1 MMADETTQAFIPVLP
16 TGVQYEI
23 RHGEQ
28 RAVITEVGAALR
40 AYEVG
45 GRAFLDGFAADA
57 IPTGGRGQVLIPWP
71 NRIAGGS
78 YEFGGARQQLAIG
91 EVRTQNASHG
101 LVRSANFSIIARDQS
116 GVTLGLILHPQSG
129 YPFALAIELNY
140 RLDDAGL
147 HVTTSVRNVGTTAL
161 PFGVGFHP
169 YFAVGTPLIDDA
181 TFTLPAATALTTDE
195 RMIPTGRESVD
206 GTPLDFR
213 APRPIGATILD
224 TCYTDLDRDAE
235 GVARIAL
242 AGPGGTPTLTLSLD
256 RAFGFV
262 QVYSGNNLPD
272 PSTRRRGLAIE
283 PMTCPANAFNSGEGL
298 IVLQPGERFAAT
310 WSLAVTA

>member
-1 MMADETTQAFIPVLP
+1 MADDATQQFVPVLP
-16 TGVQYEI
+16 TGVQYELH
-23 RHGEQ
+23 HGEQ
-28 RAVITEVGAALR
+28 RAVVTEVGAALR
-40 AYEVG
+40 AYEVR
-45 GRAFLDGFAADA
+45 GRAFVDGFEAEE

-91 EVRTQNASHG
+91 EVRNLNASHG
-101 LVRSANFSIIARDQS
+101 LVRSANFVVIARDQA

-129 YPFALAIELNY
+129 YPFALAIELDY

-169 YFAVGTPLIDDA
+169 YFTVGTPLIDET

-206 GTPLDFR
+206 DTPLDFR
-213 APRPIGATILD
+213 TPRLIGDTILD
-224 TCYTDLDRDAE
+224 TCFTDLARDAA
-235 GVARIAL
+235 GVARIVL
-242 AGPGGTPTLTLSLD
+242 AGPDGAPTLTLALD
-256 RAFGFV
+256 KAFGFV

-272 PSTRRRGLAIE
+272 PAMRRLGLAIE

-298 IVLQPGERFAAT
+298 IVLEPGERFAAT
-310 WSLAVTA
+310 WSVAVTE

>member
-1 MMADETTQAFIPVLP
+1 MTDGATQLFVPVLP

-28 RAVITEVGAALR
+28 RAVVTEVGAALR
-40 AYEVG
+40 AYEVR
-45 GRAFLDGFAADA
+45 GRAFVDGFEAEE

-71 NRIAGGS
+71 NRIASGS

-91 EVRTQNASHG
+91 EVRNLNASHG
-101 LVRSANFSIIARDQS
+101 LVRSANFVVIARDQA
-116 GVTLGLILHPQSG
+116 GVTLGFILHPQSG
-129 YPFALAIELNY
+129 YPFALAIELDY

-169 YFAVGTPLIDDA
+169 YFTVGTPLIDET

-195 RMIPTGRESVD
+195 QMIPTGRESVD
-206 GTPLDFR
+206 ATPLDFR
-213 APRPIGATILD
+213 TPRLIGDTILD
-224 TCYTDLDRDAE
+224 TCFTDLARDAA
-235 GVARIAL
+235 GATRIVL
-242 AGPGGTPTLTLSLD
+242 AGPDGAPTLTLALD
-256 RAFGFV
+256 KAFGFV

-272 PSTRRRGLAIE
+272 PAMRRRGLAIE

-298 IVLQPGERFAAT
+298 IVLEPGERFAAT
-310 WSLAVTA
+310 WSLSVTE

>member
-1 MMADETTQAFIPVLP
+1 MADDEVQQFVPVLP
-16 TGVQYEI
+16 TGMQYEL

-28 RAVITEVGAALR
+28 RAVVTEVGAALR

-45 GRAFLDGFAADA
+45 GRAFVDGFAAEA

-78 YEFGGARQQLAIG
+78 YEFGGVRQQLAIG
-91 EVRTQNASHG
+91 EVRTLNASHG
-101 LVRSANFSIIARDQS
+101 LVRSANFAVIARDQA

-129 YPFALAIELNY
+129 YPFALAIELDY
-140 RLDDAGL
+140 RLADAGL

-169 YFAVGTPLIDDA
+169 YFTVGTPLIDDT
-181 TFTLPAATALTTDE
+181 TFTLPAATSLTTDE
-195 RMIPTGRESVD
+195 RMIPIDREPVE

-213 APRPIGATILD
+213 TPRPIGDTILD
-224 TCYTDLDRDAE
+224 TCFTDLARDAE
-235 GVARIAL
+235 GAARIVL
-242 AGPGGTPTLTLSLD
+242 VGPSGTPTLTLTLGK
-256 RAFGFV
+256 AFGFV

-272 PSTRRRGLAIE
+272 PATRRRGLAIE

-298 IVLQPGERFAAT
+298 IVLEPGARFAAT

>member
-1 MMADETTQAFIPVLP
+1 MADDAAQSFVSVLP
-16 TGVQYEI
+16 TGMQYEI

-28 RAVITEVGAALR
+28 RAVVTEVGAALR
-40 AYEVG
+40 AFEVG
-45 GRAFLDGFAADA
+45 GRAFLDGFEAEA

-91 EVRTQNASHG
+91 EVRTLNASHG
-101 LVRSANFSIIARDQS
+101 LVRSANFAVIARDQA
-116 GVTLGLILHPQSG
+116 GVILGLILHPQSG
-129 YPFALAIELNY
+129 YPFTLAIELDY

-169 YFAVGTPLIDDA
+169 YFTVGTSLIDEA

-195 RMIPTGRESVD
+195 RMIPIGREPVD

-213 APRPIGATILD
+213 TPRPIGDTILD
-224 TCYTDLDRDAE
+224 ICFTDLDRDAD
-235 GVARIAL
+235 GVARIVL
-242 AGPGGTPTLTLSLD
+242 AGPGGAPTLTLALD
-256 RAFGFV
+256 EAFGFV

-272 PSTRRRGLAIE
+272 PTTRRRGLAIE

-310 WSLAVTA
+310 WSVIVTK

>member
-1 MMADETTQAFIPVLP
+1 MADGATQQFVPVLP
-16 TGVQYEI
+16 TGVQYEL

-28 RAVITEVGAALR
+28 RAVVTEVGAALR

-45 GRAFLDGFAADA
+45 GRAFVDGFAAEA

-78 YEFGGARQQLAIG
+78 YEFGGVRQQLAIG
-91 EVRTQNASHG
+91 EVRTLNASHG
-101 LVRSANFSIIARDQS
+101 LVRSANFAVIARDRA

-129 YPFALAIELNY
+129 YPFALAIELDY
-140 RLDDAGL
+140 RLGDTGL
-147 HVTTSVRNVGTTAL
+147 HVTTSVRNVGTSAL

-169 YFAVGTPLIDDA
+169 YFTVGTPLIDE
-181 TFTLPAATALTTDE
+181 TTCTLPAATALTTDE

-206 GTPLDFR
+206 GTSLDFR
-213 APRPIGATILD
+213 TPRPIGDTILD
-224 TCYTDLDRDAE
+224 TCFTDLDRDAE
-235 GVARIAL
+235 GIARIVL
-242 AGPGGTPTLTLSLD
+242 AGPSGAPTLTLTLD
-256 RAFGFV
+256 KAFGFV

-272 PSTRRRGLAIE
+272 PAMRRRGLAIE

-298 IVLQPGERFAAT
+298 IVLEPGERFAAT
-310 WSLAVTA
+310 WSLAVAE

>member
-1 MMADETTQAFIPVLP
+1 MSNGATQQFVPVLP
-16 TGVQYEI
+16 TGVQYEL

-28 RAVITEVGAALR
+28 RAVVTEVGAALR

-45 GRAFLDGFAADA
+45 GRAFVDGFAAEA

-78 YEFGGARQQLAIG
+78 YEFGGVRQQLAIG
-91 EVRTQNASHG
+91 EVRTLNASHG
-101 LVRSANFSIIARDQS
+101 LVRSANFAVIARDRA

-129 YPFALAIELNY
+129 YPFALAIELDY
-140 RLDDAGL
+140 RLDDTGL
-147 HVTTSVRNVGTTAL
+147 HVTTSVRNVGTSAL

-169 YFAVGTPLIDDA
+169 YFTVGTPLIDET

-195 RMIPTGRESVD
+195 RMIPTGREPVD
-206 GTPLDFR
+206 GTSLDFR
-213 APRPIGATILD
+213 TPRPIGDTILD
-224 TCYTDLDRDAE
+224 TCFTDLDRDAE
-235 GVARIAL
+235 GAARIVL
-242 AGPGGTPTLTLSLD
+242 AGPSGAPTLTLTLD
-256 RAFGFV
+256 KAFGFV

-272 PSTRRRGLAIE
+272 PAMRRRGLAIE

-298 IVLQPGERFAAT
+298 IVLEPGERFAAT
-310 WSLAVTA
+310 WSLAVAE